1 LDVSRISRGKIE
13 LCREPIELA
22 PLVRHAAEAVRPQC
36 ELLGHEL
43 SVKLPP
49 EPVFIHADPV
59 RLGQVVGNLLS
70 NACKFTDRGG
80 RISLAVSR
88 EGSQAVIRVRDSG
101 VGIAPDQLARVF
113 EMFVQVDSTL
123 ERSRDGL
130 GLGLTLVKKFVEMH
144 DGQIEVQ
151 SAGLGNGS
159 EFVVRLPVLAGPP
172 AATRGPDKSPN
183 ARGSARRVL
192 VVDDN
197 RDAAKSLAMLLKQM
211 GHQIETAHDGLEA
224 VEKAATFD
232 ADVILLDIGMPRL
245 NGYEA
250 ARRIREQQPGTG
262 VMLVALT
269 GWGQAEDRR
278 RTREAGFDHH
288 LVKPVDP
295 AQLARLLAPPAQE
308 M

>member
-1 LDVSRISRGKIE
+1 
-13 LCREPIELA
+13 
-22 PLVRHAAEAVRPQC
+22 
-36 ELLGHEL
+36 
-43 SVKLPP
+43 
-49 EPVFIHADPV
+49 
-59 RLGQVVGNLLS
+59 LLS

-80 RISLAVSR
+80 QISLAVSR
-88 EGSQAVIRVRDSG
+88 EGSQAVLRVRDSG

-113 EMFVQVDSTL
+113 EMFVQVDATL

-144 DGQIEVQ
+144 DGQIEVH
-151 SAGLGNGS
+151 SAGLGKGS

-172 AATRGPDKSPN
+172 KATREPEKSPN
-183 ARGSARRVL
+183 ARASARRIL

-250 ARRIREQQPGTG
+250 ARRIRDEQPDSG

-269 GWGQAEDRR
+269 GWGQDDDRR
-278 RTREAGFDHH
+278 KSEEAGFNAH
-288 LVKPVDP
+288 LVKPVNVQ
-295 AQLARLLAPPAQE
+295 ALVRLLAESAVQG
-308 M
+308 